1 MIALAALVALLAFA
15 MPSSAGAGQDGPP
28 VAVEA
33 GSPAAAVAWALTGAN
48 ARAEVGEPRLTS
60 GSDCHPAGWAAL
72 RPVAVSGQTALRF
85 TGATAAGVPCQGFA
99 WAPVRVL
106 APAAIASRAIQA
118 GEPLDGAVRV
128 AEAELRPGHRPL
140 AELPAGAVATR
151 AIAPGQP
158 IDASAMRVGP
168 EPGAPIAVLVRSGA
182 LTVEQPG
189 RAIPCVRGLAC
200 ARLPSGRRVEG
211 HMAAGRLLVELP

>member
-33 GSPAAAVAWALTGAN
+33 GSPAAAVACALTATGA
-48 ARAEVGEPRLTS
+48 RVEVGEPRRTS

-72 RPVAVSGQTALRF
+72 RPVAASGQAALRF

-106 APAAIASRAIQA
+106 AQAAIASRAVQV
-118 GEPLDGAVRV
+118 GETLDGAVRV
-128 AEAELRPGHRPL
+128 GEAELRSGHRPV
-140 AELPAGAVATR
+140 AELPAGAVAAR
-151 AIAPGQP
+151 AIAAGQP
-158 IDASAMRVGP
+158 IDPSALRLGP
-168 EPGAPIAVLVRSGA
+168 EPGAPVPVLVRSGA

-189 RAIPCVRGLAC
+189 RAIPCARGLVC